1 MNRSLPRLARRVA
14 VTALAGGALLALRPT
29 HIDVNALPAGNADA
43 LPSEGRNFDRR
54 IEYNR
59 GYRAPDRSFAVP
71 GALAG
76 VPDLDASRDDAFGT
90 TRSLSSF
97 TTYLTGTRPGDD
109 AMKVALDFVSDP
121 ANLDVL
127 GLTPSDLADH
137 EVTDVVFTRVTG
149 ATHIYLRQT
158 YLGIPVYNGQLQ
170 VNVNRDGRIL
180 SVNNLFVPDLAQSIN
195 ASAPALG
202 LGAAVQGVA
211 SHLGVKMDAEPR
223 ATGPAEG
230 ARQETTVD
238 GAGLSLSPIKGAL
251 VWLPVR
257 RGEVRLAWNL
267 QVETTDRQHQYD
279 LVVDA
284 TDGLVWTRFDWVA
297 SDQYRV
303 YNLPNESPNHATP
316 VPPADGRTL
325 QVNPANG
332 TASPFGWHDTN
343 GAGGAEFT
351 TTQGNNV
358 QAYTDVDANN
368 SPDAG
373 SSPSGGSALN
383 FDFTLN
389 LTQAPSAYRP
399 AAVTNLFYWNN
410 IIHDVQYQ
418 YGFDEQGG
426 NFQVNNYGRG
436 GAGNDSVRAEAQ
448 DGSGT
453 NNANFG
459 TPPDGQ
465 RPRMQMFVWT
475 APTPDKDGDVDSG
488 IVIHEYGHGISNRL
502 VGGPSNTSCL
512 GNTQQAGEGLSDWW
526 ALAYTAKPGD
536 TGPQGRGI
544 GTYAL
549 NQPTTGVGIR
559 QLRYS
564 TDNAVNNWTYQSING
579 AAVPHGVGSRWAQ
592 GAWEVYWAL
601 VNQWGFSAN
610 LYLANGN
617 AGNQRMMLYVNE
629 GLKNTICSPAFTDIR
644 NGIIQAA
651 MDNHG
656 GEDVC
661 RMWTAFAAFGLGSN
675 AVSGGPNSLSPTNG
689 FAVPASCSGGGGT
702 TVFSDDFETN
712 RGWTTN
718 PLGTD
723 TATTGRWA
731 RGNPETTTSSGT
743 KQQGTTPS
751 GVNALVTGPLA
762 GASAGVDDIDS
773 GVTTIQSPA
782 ITLPAG
788 ATLNLTFSFY
798 LAHGTNSSADDFFR
812 AFVVNSAG
820 TATQVF
826 QELGAANNDDAAYV
840 TTSPAIN
847 ISSFAGQTVQIR
859 FQAADAATASLVE
872 AAVDDVRITRP

>member
-1 MNRSLPRLARRVA
+1 MNRSLPRLARRVL
-14 VTALAGGALLALRPT
+14 VTALAGSALLALRPT
-29 HIDVNALPAGNADA
+29 HTDVNALPAGNAETLLDEA
-43 LPSEGRNFDRR
+43 RNFDRR

-59 GYRAPDRSFAVP
+59 GYRAPDRALAVP
-71 GALAG
+71 SALAG
-76 VPDLDASRDDAFGT
+76 VPDLDLSRDDAFGT
-90 TRSLSSF
+90 TRSVSSL
-97 TTYLTGTRPGDD
+97 TTYLTSQRPGED
-109 AMKVALDFVSDP
+109 AMKVALDFVGDP
-121 ANLDVL
+121 ANLDLL
-127 GLTPSDLADH
+127 GLTAGDLADH
-137 EVTDVVFTRVTG
+137 EVTDVVFTPVTG
-149 ATHIYLRQT
+149 ATHIYLRQS
-158 YLGIPVYNGQLQ
+158 YLGIPVYNGQLH

-180 SVNNLFVPDLAQSIN
+180 SVRNLFVPDLAQSIT
-195 ASAPALG
+195 ASAPALA
-202 LGAAVQGVA
+202 LGAAVRGA
-211 SHLGVKMDAEPR
+211 ARHLGVRLDAEPR
-223 ATGPAEG
+223 VLEAAEG

-257 RGEVRLAWNL
+257 RGEARLGWNF
-267 QVETTDRQHQYD
+267 QVETTDRQHHYD

-284 TDGLVWTRFDWVA
+284 ADGLVWTRFDWVA

-303 YNLPNESPNHATP
+303 YNQPNESPNHTTP

-343 GAGGAEFT
+343 GAAGAEFNT
-351 TTQGNNV
+351 TVGNNAE
-358 QAYTDVDANN
+358 AYTDVDANN
-368 SPDAG
+368 APDPG
-373 SSPSGGSALN
+373 SSPSGGTTRN
-383 FDFTLN
+383 FDFVLN

-399 AAVTNLFYWNN
+399 GAVTNLFYWNN

-418 YGFDEQGG
+418 YGFNEQGG
-426 NFQVNNYGRG
+426 NFQVNNYGKG

-459 TPPDGQ
+459 TPPDGS
-465 RPRMQMFVWT
+465 RPRMQMFIWT
-475 APTPDKDGDVDSG
+475 APTPDKDGDLDAS
-488 IVIHEYGHGISNRL
+488 IVVHEYGHGISNRL

-564 TDNAVNNWTYQSING
+564 TDQAINNWTYQSING

-601 VNQWGFSAN
+601 VNQHGFSSN
-610 LYLANGN
+610 LYGATGN

-644 NGIIQAA
+644 NGIIEAA

-689 FAVPASCSGGGGT
+689 FAVPASCQGGGGT
-702 TVFSDDFETN
+702 TVYTDNFETAT
-712 RGWTTN
+712 GWVTN

-723 TATTGRWA
+723 TATTGQWA
-731 RGNPETTTSSGT
+731 RGNPETTTSNGT

-762 GASAGVDDIDS
+762 GASAGVNDIDT
-773 GVTTIQSPA
+773 GVTTIQSPPIA
-782 ITLPAG
+782 LPAG
-788 ATLNLTFSFY
+788 TTLNLTFSFY
-798 LAHGTNSSADDFFR
+798 LAHGTNATNADFFR

-826 QELGAANNDDAAYV
+826 QELGAADNDDAAYV
-840 TTSPAIN
+840 TTASIN
-847 ISSFAGQTVQIR
+847 LNAFAGQTIRLR

>member
-1 MNRSLPRLARRVA
+1 MNRSLPRLARRVL

-29 HIDVNALPAGNADA
+29 HTDVNALPAGNAETLLDEA
-43 LPSEGRNFDRR
+43 RNFDRR

-59 GYRAPDRSFAVP
+59 GYRAPDRAVAVP
-71 GALAG
+71 SELAG
-76 VPDLDASRDDAFGT
+76 VPDLDLSRDDAFGT
-90 TRSLSSF
+90 TRSLSSL
-97 TTYLTGTRPGDD
+97 TTYLTGARPGDD

-121 ANLDVL
+121 ANLELL
-127 GLTPSDLADH
+127 GLTAADLADH
-137 EVTDVVFTRVTG
+137 EVTDVVFTPVTG

-158 YLGIPVYNGQLQ
+158 YLGIPVYNGQLH

-180 SVNNLFVPDLAQSIN
+180 SVNNLFVPDLAQSITS
-195 ASAPALG
+195 SAPALG
-202 LGAAVQGVA
+202 LGAAVRGA
-211 SHLGVKMDAEPR
+211 ARHLGVRLDADPR
-223 ATGPAEG
+223 VIDAAEG
-230 ARQETTVD
+230 VRQATTVD
-238 GAGLSLSPIKGAL
+238 GAGLSLAPIEGAL

-257 RGEVRLAWNL
+257 SGEARLGWNF
-267 QVETTDRQHQYD
+267 QVETTDRQHHYD

-284 TDGLVWTRFDWVA
+284 SDGLVWTRFDWVA
-297 SDQYRV
+297 SDNYRV
-303 YNLPNESPNHATP
+303 YNQPNESPNHTTP
-316 VPPADGRTL
+316 LPPADGRTL

-343 GAGGAEFT
+343 GATGAEFNT
-351 TTQGNNV
+351 TVGNNAE
-358 QAYTDVDANN
+358 AYTDVDANN
-368 SPDAG
+368 APDAG
-373 SSPSGGSALN
+373 SSPNGGATRI
-383 FDFTLN
+383 FDFPLS
-389 LTQAPSAYRP
+389 LAQAPSAYRP
-399 AAVTNLFYWNN
+399 GAVTNLFYWNN

-418 YGFDEQGG
+418 YGFNEQGG
-426 NFQVNNYGRG
+426 NFQVNNYGKG

-448 DGSGT
+448 YGSGT

-465 RPRMQMFVWT
+465 RPRMQMFIWT
-475 APTPDKDGDVDSG
+475 TPTPDKDGDLDAS
-488 IVIHEYGHGISNRL
+488 IVVHEYGHGISNRL
-502 VGGPSNTSCL
+502 VGGPSNVSCL

-564 TDNAVNNWTYQSING
+564 TDQAINNWTYQSING

-592 GAWEVYWAL
+592 AAWEVYWAL
-601 VNQWGFSAN
+601 VNQHGFSSN

-651 MDNHG
+651 MNSHG

-661 RMWTAFAAFGLGSN
+661 RIWTAFAAFGLGSN
-675 AVSGGPNSLSPTNG
+675 AVSGGSNSLSPTNG

-702 TVFSDDFETN
+702 TVYSDTFETST
-712 RGWTTN
+712 GWTTN
-718 PLGTD
+718 PLSND
-723 TATTGRWA
+723 TATTGQWA

-743 KQQGTTPS
+743 KQQGTTPG
-751 GVNALVTGPLA
+751 GVNALVTGLLA
-762 GASAGVDDIDS
+762 GASAGVNDIDG

-788 ATLNLTFSFY
+788 TTLNLTFSYY
-798 LAHGTNSSADDFFR
+798 LAHGTNSSNTDFF
-812 AFVVNSAG
+812 
-820 TATQVF
+820 
-826 QELGAANNDDAAYV
+826 L
-840 TTSPAIN
+840 
-847 ISSFAGQTVQIR
+847 
-859 FQAADAATASLVE
+859 SL
-872 AAVDDVRITRP
+872 IHI